1 MPGLLLLALELEL
14 IGNSAMVVVL
24 DPSQNSGRKPTH
36 AMGRMLIPC
45 VLLGWILLGGALEA
59 RAEEPLL
66 ESPVM
71 TPMISSDVTA
81 QAVPEEASSSC
92 LLADKLICRLTGQ
105 YRAVEIESQYGE
117 LVARLERLGGTH
129 DVVSLRGFLREQ
141 DLDSNFAAD
150 EDVSS
155 DVTPLS
161 TNSAQ
166 MAVWQEQLGK
176 FEKLQGARY
185 EIPANSAELKTSLGF
200 DPQVEIAASDWLDVL
215 QVQLER
221 TLGVDPEISESLV
234 ELLGVEAAQAPEAPQ
249 VPEMAQVPVA
259 PASSD
264 PVVVETN

>member
-1 MPGLLLLALELEL
+1 
-14 IGNSAMVVVL
+14 MVVIL
-24 DPSQNSGRKPTH
+24 DPSQKTGRKPTQ
-36 AMGRMLIPC
+36 AMGRMLIGC
-45 VLLGWILLGGALEA
+45 VLLGWILLGGAWEA

-66 ESPVM
+66 ESLVM

-81 QAVPEEASSSC
+81 QTRPDDASSSC
-92 LLADKLICRLTGQ
+92 LLAEKPICRLTGQ

-150 EDVSS
+150 EDLSS

-166 MAVWQEQLGK
+166 TAVWQEQLSK

-185 EIPANSAELKTSLGF
+185 EIPASSAELKTSLGF

-234 ELLGVEAAQAPEAPQ
+234 ELLGVEAPQ
-249 VPEMAQVPVA
+249 VTVA

>member
-1 MPGLLLLALELEL
+1 M
-14 IGNSAMVVVL
+14 
-24 DPSQNSGRKPTH
+24 
-36 AMGRMLIPC
+36 
-45 VLLGWILLGGALEA
+45 
-59 RAEEPLL
+59 
-66 ESPVM
+66 
-71 TPMISSDVTA
+71 
-81 QAVPEEASSSC
+81 
-92 LLADKLICRLTGQ
+92 
-105 YRAVEIESQYGE
+105 
-117 LVARLERLGGTH
+117 
-129 DVVSLRGFLREQ
+129 
-141 DLDSNFAAD
+141 
-150 EDVSS
+150 SS

-166 MAVWQEQLGK
+166 TAVWQEQLGK

-234 ELLGVEAAQAPEAPQ
+234 ELLGVEARQ
-249 VPEMAQVPVA
+249 VTVA

>member
-1 MPGLLLLALELEL
+1 MESEL
-14 IGNSAMVVVL
+14 IGNIAMVVIL
-24 DPSQNSGRKPTH
+24 DPSQKTGRKPTQ
-36 AMGRMLIPC
+36 AMGRMLIGC
-45 VLLGWILLGGALEA
+45 VLLGWILLGGAWEA

-81 QAVPEEASSSC
+81 QTRPDDASSSC
-92 LLADKLICRLTGQ
+92 LLAEKPICRLTGQ

-150 EDVSS
+150 EDLSS

-166 MAVWQEQLGK
+166 TAVWQEQLSK

-185 EIPANSAELKTSLGF
+185 EIPASSAELKTSLGF

-221 TLGVDPEISESLV
+221 TLGADPEISESLV
-234 ELLGVEAAQAPEAPQ
+234 ELLGVEAPQ
-249 VPEMAQVPVA
+249 VTVA